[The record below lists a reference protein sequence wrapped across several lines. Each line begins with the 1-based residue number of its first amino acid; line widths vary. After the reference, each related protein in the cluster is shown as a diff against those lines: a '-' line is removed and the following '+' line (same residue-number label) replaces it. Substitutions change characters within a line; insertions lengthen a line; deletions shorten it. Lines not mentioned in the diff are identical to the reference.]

1 MRRLTLFLVA
11 AVLVAAGGVRAQA
24 VPQPV
29 DNYLEAS
36 DSYLFTHLGAGLSLG
51 TDGIGLE
58 LATPV
63 TPYLGLRAGVSFI
76 PSFTLKFHNVD
87 YTRNGMD
94 GNGDVKAKFKKVDG
108 KVLLDIYPFGRKSSF
123 HVTAGAFFGNDELV
137 KLDFAEDPNAPLDG
151 GIIPKQGNPNRY
163 IVEPDEDGIIRM
175 KLATKA
181 VKPYVGIGFGRMVPK
196 AKKRFGVSCDIGVQF
211 HGTPTVKGYAPEV
224 GRYLEIRAEDFGNDF
239 GENFRHDVDKVLDGI
254 SKVKVWPVLNIRLT
268 GRIF

>member
-1 MRRLTLFLVA
+1 MRKLTFLLFA
-11 AVLVAAGGVRAQA
+11 AALAAAGGVRAQA

-63 TPYLGLRAGVSFI
+63 TPYLGLRAGVNFF

-87 YTRNGMD
+87 YARNGKN
-94 GNGDVKAKFKKVDG
+94 GEGDVRAKFKKVDG
-108 KVLLDIYPFGRKSSF
+108 KVLLDIYPFGHKVSF

-137 KLDFAEDPNAPLDG
+137 KLNFAEDPNAPLDG
-151 GIIPKQGNPNRY
+151 GIIPKQDNPNKY
-163 IVEPDEDGIIRM
+163 IVEPDEEGIIRM
-175 KLATKA
+175 KVMTKA

-196 AKKRFGVSCDIGVQF
+196 ANKRIGVSCDIGVQF
-211 HGTPTVKGYAPEV
+211 HGTPTVKAYAPEV
-224 GRYLEIRAEDFGNDF
+224 GRYLEISSQDFGNDF
-239 GENFRHDVDKVLDGI
+239 SEGFRHDVDKALDAI